1 MNSAFVN
8 GFLVVRREAGVGAYS
23 GIDRDAWSDLYDL
36 YYADVLKDDC
46 LEAFNQFETDDAN
59 KWGFMTTASDKAIA
73 QRLANC
79 CSAVDKDFEVI
90 AVNSEY
96 LTHFPSRDPWRE
108 DGLQSLGYDVI
119 CIGEWSL
126 LRVLLE
132 YWKGE
137 VPDDLRASF
146 GPHGLLLETTKKN
159 AIVELYLSLAERE
172 LVEDIGGENRR
183 DFIEAI
189 EVLRIRAAE

>member
-8 GFLVVRREAGVGAYS
+8 GFLVVRRGEYVGGYA
-23 GIDRDAWSDLYDL
+23 GIDRDAWSDLDDL
-36 YYADVLKDDC
+36 YYADMLKDDC
-46 LEAFNQFETDDAN
+46 LSTYRQHDADDAN
-59 KWGFMTTASDKAIA
+59 GGFMETAASMDIA

-79 CSAVDKDFEVI
+79 CSAEGKKVEVI
-90 AVNSEY
+90 AVNSDY
-96 LTHFPSRDPWRE
+96 LTNFPSRDPWRE
-108 DGLQSLGYDVI
+108 EGLQSLGYDVI

-172 LVEDIGGENRR
+172 LVEDIGGEDSR

-189 EVLRIRAAE
+189 EVLRTPVAE